1 MAWEATRVLLG
12 QLEVFV
18 QVARSG
24 SLRRAAEILAL
35 TQPAATWRLHSLER
49 ELGAEL
55 FARSHSGMQ
64 LTDAGRAV
72 LPYAER
78 VLRAAQD
85 VRQAAAA
92 FRTGHVGR
100 LEIGSSPS
108 VSTYLLPDVLKR
120 FRALYPQIDLA
131 VRTGHSEQILRAVV
145 DGEVQIGLVRD
156 VHIDHPEVVPAT
168 LYEDEIVLT
177 AHPAHP
183 FTQRASVTID
193 ELGREGVILFDR
205 ASTFYEVT
213 QSLFNTAG
221 VQPRI
226 IMELDSVEGAKMMV
240 LHGLGVALLP
250 MMAVEGDLASGA
262 LVRVPIHE
270 APRVFRHILVIRRVD
285 RPFGELQTA
294 FLALFERTPIEQ
306 GSRHEGHDSR

>member
-1 MAWEATRVLLG
+1 V
-12 QLEVFV
+12 
-18 QVARSG
+18 
-24 SLRRAAEILAL
+24 
-35 TQPAATWRLHSLER
+35 
-49 ELGAEL
+49 
-55 FARSHSGMQ
+55 RSHTGMQ

-85 VRQAAAA
+85 LRQTAQA
-92 FRTGHVGR
+92 FRSGRVGR
-100 LEIGSSPS
+100 LDIGSSPS
-108 VSTYLLPDVLKR
+108 VGTYLLPDVLKR
-120 FRALYPQIDLA
+120 FRQLHPNVDLA
-131 VRTGHSEQILRAVV
+131 VRTGHSEEILRAVV

-156 VHIDHPEVVPAT
+156 VHIDHPEVTAVT

-177 AHPAHP
+177 AHPDHP
-183 FTQRASVTID
+183 FARRGPVSIEEV
-193 ELGREGVILFDR
+193 GREGVILFDR

-250 MMAVEGDLASGA
+250 LMAVEDALASGV
-262 LVRVPIHE
+262 LVRVAIHE
-270 APRVFRHILVIRRVD
+270 APRVFRHILAVRRSD
-285 RPFGELQTA
+285 RPFGELQNA
-294 FLALFERTPIEQ
+294 FLALFERARA
-306 GSRHEGHDSR
+306 GAGA